1 MTVKILKTIGPR
13 TYFTSLFLITFS
25 VLFPFLVEKNNG
37 QLIYKWFEISSKIIF
52 IISFISMI
60 TVLEIKLKGSK
71 FNDIHLIVFPM
82 IFLFFPSF
90 NEIKY
95 IPILQVILLTYGQ
108 YVFTGILN
116 SKNKEKHAF
125 NLSLIISVI
134 SQFNYIFVFFYLL
147 FIFFH
152 KSLKDFKHLLAFM
165 LPIIIIPFT
174 LNSFRVILPSETF
187 IHIYPAV
194 QMKILN
200 VQILSNAEMV
210 WLVSLMLTIVIC
222 VFQLQQGYR
231 KFSNPE
237 LFSRIIYITFWFFF
251 GIACDLLG
259 LQTTSERWFISLIP
273 LAYFFNG
280 FIENTKSNLLKNIFF
295 TVAFFGIIIFKL
307 FDIGLI
313 SPELP

>member
-1 MTVKILKTIGPR
+1 M
-13 TYFTSLFLITFS
+13 F
-25 VLFPFLVEKNNG
+25 FP
-37 QLIYKWFEISSKIIF
+37 WFF
-52 IISFISMI
+52 F
-60 TVLEIKLKGSK
+60 
-71 FNDIHLIVFPM
+71 
-82 IFLFFPSF
+82 FFPSF
-90 NEIKY
+90 NEIKT

-116 SKNKEKHAF
+116 SKNKEKLLL

-134 SQFNYIFVFFYLL
+134 SQFNYFFVFFYLL
-147 FIFFH
+147 FIFIH
-152 KSLKDFKHLLAFM
+152 KSLKDFKYLLALI

-174 LNSFRVILPSETF
+174 LNSFRVILPPETF
-187 IHIYPAV
+187 LHIYPAV

-200 VQILSNAEMV
+200 VQLLSNADMV

-222 VFQLQQGYR
+222 FFQFQKGYR

-259 LQTTSERWFISLIP
+259 LQTSSERWFISLIP

-295 TVAFFGIIIFKL
+295 TVAFFGIIIFKF

>member
-108 YVFTGILN
+108 YVYTGILN
-116 SKNKEKHAF
+116 SKNKEKLIF

-134 SQFNYIFVFFYLL
+134 SQFNYFFVFFYVL
-147 FIFFH
+147 FIH
-152 KSLKDFKHLLAFM
+152 KGLKDFKHLLALI

-237 LFSRIIYITFWFFF
+237 LFSRIIYITFWLFF
-251 GIACDLLG
+251 GIAYDLLG
-259 LQTTSERWFISLIP
+259 LQISSERWFISLIP